1 MPNGPVGRKL
11 QQFKCI
17 SRISGSADQRWMALP
32 RRSRGQTRTTRGVN
46 DPPRRA
52 TGVSRVLACCVGTPV
67 VSHRCFTLPR
77 SSILCGCINF
87 PCRQVNA
94 VWGRYPTACT
104 MYITKKA
111 WSLLGARRQN
121 LSRLRVEKLGCATRS
136 WPCLVPALSGVF
148 VGLVTLGLFVHPLRT
163 EFVSCPSLHA
173 NGGRAGRGFV
183 PPPLCRGPYSPKTAF
198 AALANLQS
206 EDLTL

>member
-1 MPNGPVGRKL
+1 MNARLEETVLAPW
-11 QQFKCI
+11 
-17 SRISGSADQRWMALP
+17 RISGSADQRWMALP

-104 MYITKKA
+104 MYITKK
-111 WSLLGARRQN
+111 LGVCWGLVDKISPAFE
-121 LSRLRVEKLGCATRS
+121 LRNSG
-136 WPCLVPALSGVF
+136 VPAVVRSSQLSCMKF
-148 VGLVTLGLFVHPLRT
+148 RQTSLRLYQIKPVTAYH
-163 EFVSCPSLHA
+163 
-173 NGGRAGRGFV
+173 
-183 PPPLCRGPYSPKTAF
+183 
-198 AALANLQS
+198 
-206 EDLTL
+206 